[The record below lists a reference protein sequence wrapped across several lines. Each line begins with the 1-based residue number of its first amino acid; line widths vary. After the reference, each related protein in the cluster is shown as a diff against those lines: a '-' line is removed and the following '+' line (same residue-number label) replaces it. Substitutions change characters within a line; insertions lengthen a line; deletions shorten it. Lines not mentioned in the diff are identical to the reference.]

1 MTPAEIGRIVRAARR
16 AQGLRQDQLAGAAG
30 VGIRF
35 LSELE
40 RGKPT
45 VRLEKVIAVL
55 DALGCT
61 LRVKNP
67 WGEAESGETASGEE
81 ASGEAAAQRTVG
93 LAGGQPRRAWSSE

>member
-30 VGIRF
+30 VGVRF

-40 RGKPT
+40 RGKKT

-61 LRVKNP
+61 LRVEMP
-67 WGEAESGETASGEE
+67 PSEREACEDIDAPR
-81 ASGEAAAQRTVG
+81 ADAAAARPK
-93 LAGGQPRRAWSSE
+93 ANWSYE

>member
-30 VGIRF
+30 VGVRF

-40 RGKPT
+40 RGKTT

-55 DALGCT
+55 DALGYT
-61 LRVKNP
+61 LRVEMP
-67 WGEAESGETASGEE
+67 PGEREPCEE
-81 ASGEAAAQRTVG
+81 IDAPRVDAAGARPK
-93 LAGGQPRRAWSSE
+93 ANWSYE

>member
-30 VGIRF
+30 VGVRF

-40 RGKPT
+40 RGKTT

-61 LRVKNP
+61 LRVELP
-67 WGEAESGETASGEE
+67 PSGPEACEGVDAPR
-81 ASGEAAAQRTVG
+81 ADAAA
-93 LAGGQPRRAWSSE
+93 AGPKANWSYE